1 VIVIYLELRE
11 RPEPRRDPRALER
24 EPRLLA
30 PRRAVPR
37 RAFRERLRPP
47 LRPISE

>member
-1 VIVIYLELRE
+1 VLR
-11 RPEPRRDPRALER
+11 RPPLREPRREVLLRR
-24 EPRLLA
+24 E
-30 PRRAVPR
+30 VER